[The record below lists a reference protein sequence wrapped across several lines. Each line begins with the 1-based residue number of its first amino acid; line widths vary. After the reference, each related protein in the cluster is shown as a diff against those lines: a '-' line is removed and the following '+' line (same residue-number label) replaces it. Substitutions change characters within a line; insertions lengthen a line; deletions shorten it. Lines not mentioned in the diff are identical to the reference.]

1 MMRMQGALRALAEE
15 PVLSFEDVSVALDGM
30 MSEQQRRYFSES
42 ADLDFAF
49 QSTKLGRFRVNAFQH
64 HRGPGVVLRVLAH
77 APPSIEQ
84 LAVADPMAKSVLINW
99 ADQLS
104 GLVLF
109 SGRAGSGKSSTQ
121 AAVVERINTEGR
133 RHVIMVEDPIEF
145 VHQSS
150 GGLVHQR
157 EVGRHVRSFDCAL
170 RAALRETPDVIVVGE
185 LRDALSVQLALEAA
199 ETGHLVLAT
208 CHASDAANSIARVLQ
223 MIAGPQRALARGAL
237 AQSLIGVTFQ
247 CLLPTPND
255 HRVAAFELL
264 QATPA
269 VRNLILEDKPAH
281 IRSAMRTG
289 RDVGMR
295 TLKQAVEHLVDAG
308 IVPAQQVTNAAV
320 GY

>member
-170 RAALRETPDVIVVGE
+170 RAAL
-185 LRDALSVQLALEAA
+185 SVQLALEAA

-289 RDVGMR
+289 RDGGMR